1 MRFILQLARWETRA
15 SWRRLLFFFIC
26 IGVGVAS
33 IVAVRSMIQNVNRGV
48 SIEARQLSTADVQ
61 IDSDHAWPPD
71 VLEAIDKIAA
81 PLVEARAETIE
92 SVTMARRAS
101 ADREG
106 AIMIELKG
114 IEAPFPLYGEIDL
127 AGGQTFS
134 YSLLAGNGALVGSSL
149 LDRLNLA
156 VGDEIKIGDSVFQ
169 IRGVISREPGGGG
182 GFRLGPRVFIE
193 RSTVEATGLTG
204 FASRARR
211 RFLFKTKEGEMETLA
226 KRLNAELKNKVNN
239 IRSYRDSEENVKQ
252 NLGR

>member
-1 MRFILQLARWETRA
+1 MRFVLQLARWETRA

-48 SIEARQLSTADVQ
+48 SIEARQLSPLAVQ
-61 IDSDHAWPPD
+61 IDSDHACPREFLPAINKIPP
-71 VLEAIDKIAA
+71 
-81 PLVEARAETIE
+81 PLAEARGEPIE
-92 SVTMARRAS
+92 SVTRARPAS

-114 IEAPFPLYGEIDL
+114 IEAPFPLYGTIDL

-169 IRGVISREPGGGG
+169 IRGVVSREPGGGG
-182 GFRLGPRVFIE
+182 GFRLGP
-193 RSTVEATGLTG
+193 
-204 FASRARR
+204 
-211 RFLFKTKEGEMETLA
+211 
-226 KRLNAELKNKVNN
+226 
-239 IRSYRDSEENVKQ
+239 
-252 NLGR
+252 